1 MMAKL
6 RRIFSSPPNTWRC
19 HTCEKDIPDK
29 VMCDYDWS
37 GTCSASQFNV
47 MQDRGVPKSIGN
59 VMAKLLGGKW

>member
-29 VMCDYDWS
+29 VMCDLS
-37 GTCSASQFNV
+37 L
-47 MQDRGVPKSIGN
+47 IHI
-59 VMAKLLGGKW
+59 